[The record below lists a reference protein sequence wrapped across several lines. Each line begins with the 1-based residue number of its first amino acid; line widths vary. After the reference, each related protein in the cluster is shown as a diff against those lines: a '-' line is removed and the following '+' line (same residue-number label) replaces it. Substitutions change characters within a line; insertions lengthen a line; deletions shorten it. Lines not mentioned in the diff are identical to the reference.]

1 MSFWH
6 RKNVRCNILFPSE
19 FFRILF
25 QFFFAKLNQFF
36 CSTYYS
42 IFRCQ
47 LSSNI
52 FVHNTYPRH
61 QIYFCRDLFENRH
74 ASIVNPLTEN
84 HYAAI
89 IKLIALGIIN
99 INPFVPNA
107 PFLYPLKVFG
117 CFQGVQK
124 GCVCNKWVNSIML
137 SMMSLQSSTN
147 GASSLNRSH

>member
-19 FFRILF
+19 FFRILLR
-25 QFFFAKLNQFF
+25 FFFANLNQFF
-36 CSTYYS
+36 CITCYG
-42 IFRCQ
+42 IFRSQ
-47 LSSNI
+47 LSSDI
-52 FVHNTYPRH
+52 FLHNTYRRH
-61 QIYFCRDLFENRH
+61 QICFCRDLFENRH
-74 ASIVNPLTEN
+74 ASIVNLLTED

-89 IKLIALGIIN
+89 IKLIALVIIN

-147 GASSLNRSH
+147 WASSLNRSH